1 MARTYELGE
10 ARNSR
15 GLLPLAVVS
24 GLVAAI
30 LVFVALAQSGDD
42 GRPGSGASGSTL
54 RVVIAEQDIPA
65 RTEIGPEMLS
75 VVEVPGSLAV
85 NGALDSVEPLIGETT
100 RYPVAAGQ
108 QVTLAGVGPQTKE
121 DGLAFVVPKGLRA
134 LSVEVDEIRGVG
146 GLLLPGDR
154 VDVIAVLAAE
164 AAGVD
169 SAVTVLQDIEVLA
182 VAQKTQEALPRAEAV
197 DGAEPGTDASSGQRP
212 ADAEPQPD
220 ARTVTLALTPE
231 QAQLLA
237 LIQDKGK
244 IWLSLRPFGEDAT
257 VTLTESTLYTVVEPA
272 KAP

>member
-24 GLVAAI
+24 GLVAAV
-30 LVFVALAQSGDD
+30 LVFIALVRAGDD
-42 GRPGSGASGSTL
+42 SRPGSRPAGAML

-85 NGALDSVEPLIGETT
+85 NGALDNVEALVGETT

-108 QVTLAGVGPQTKE
+108 QVTLEGVGPQNG
-121 DGLAFVVPKGLRA
+121 DDSVPWILAPGFRA
-134 LSVEVDEIRGVG
+134 LAVEVDEIRGAG
-146 GLLLPGDR
+146 GLILPGDR

-169 SAVTVLQDIEVLA
+169 SAVTVLQNVEVLA
-182 VAQKTQEALPRAEAV
+182 VAQVTQEALPRAEAV
-197 DGAEPGTDASSGQRP
+197 DGAAPDPSASASSGQRP
-212 ADAEPQPD
+212 ADAEPQPE
-220 ARTVTLALTPE
+220 ARTVTLSLTPE

-244 IWLSLRPFGEDAT
+244 IWLSLRPFGDDAT
-257 VTLTESTLYTVVEPA
+257 VTLTESTLFSVPEP
-272 KAP
+272 

>member
-15 GLLPLAVVS
+15 GLLPLAIVS
-24 GLVAAI
+24 GLVAAV
-30 LVFVALAQSGDD
+30 LVFIALVRAGDD
-42 GRPGSGASGSTL
+42 GRPGIGPAGSTL

-85 NGALDSVEPLIGETT
+85 NGALDSVEPLVGETT

-108 QVTLAGVGPQTKE
+108 QGTLAGGGPQTKE

-154 VDVIAVLAAE
+154 VDVIAVLTAD

-169 SAVTVLQDIEVLA
+169 SSLTALQDIEVLA
-182 VAQKTQEALPRAEAV
+182 VAQKTQESLPLAEGEE
-197 DGAEPGTDASSGQRP
+197 GAAPGPNASASGQRP
-212 ADAEPQPD
+212 ADAEPQPE
-220 ARTVTLALTPE
+220 ARTVTLAPTPP
-231 QAQLLA
+231 QAQL
-237 LIQDKGK
+237 
-244 IWLSLRPFGEDAT
+244 P
-257 VTLTESTLYTVVEPA
+257 
-272 KAP
+272 

>member
-10 ARNSR
+10 ARSGR

-30 LVFVALAQSGDD
+30 LVFVALVRSGDD
-42 GRPGSGASGSTL
+42 GRPGIGAPGSTL
-54 RVVIAEQDIPA
+54 RVVIAERDIPA

-108 QVTLAGVGPQTKE
+108 QVTLTGVGPQTKE

-154 VDVIAVLAAE
+154 VDVIAVLTAD

-169 SAVTVLQDIEVLA
+169 SALTALQDIEVLA
-182 VAQKTQEALPRAEAV
+182 VAQKTQESLPAV
-197 DGAEPGTDASSGQRP
+197 EGDNSAEPGPSASGQRP
-212 ADAEPQPD
+212 ADAEPQPE
-220 ARTVTLALTPE
+220 ARTVTLALTPA
-231 QAQLLA
+231 QAQELA
-237 LIQDKGK
+237 LIQEKGK
-244 IWLSLRPFGEDAT
+244 IWLSLRRFGEDGP
-257 VTLTESTLYTVVEPA
+257 VQLTESTISVVAGP
-272 KAP
+272 

>member
-15 GLLPLAVVS
+15 GLLPLAIVS

-30 LVFVALAQSGDD
+30 LVFVALARSGDD
-42 GRPGSGASGSTL
+42 GRLGSGAPGSTL
-54 RVVIAEQDIPA
+54 RVVIAGQDIPA

-85 NGALDSVEPLIGETT
+85 NGALESVEPLIGETT

-108 QVTLAGVGPQTKE
+108 QVTLAGVGAQTKE
-121 DGLAFVVPKGLRA
+121 DGLAWVVPKGLRA

-154 VDVIAVLAAE
+154 VDVIAVLTAE

-169 SAVTVLQDIEVLA
+169 SAVTVLQDIEVLS
-182 VAQKTQEALPRAEAV
+182 VGQKAQEALPPAEGEE
-197 DGAEPGTDASSGQRP
+197 GARSAADTSASGQRP
-212 ADAEPQPD
+212 ADAEPQPE
-220 ARTVTLALTPE
+220 ARTVTLALTPA
-231 QAQLLA
+231 QAQELA
-237 LIQDKGK
+237 LIQESGK
-244 IWLSLRPFGEDAT
+244 IWLSLRRFGDDAP
-257 VTLTESTLYTVVEPA
+257 VELPESTLGSVSGP
-272 KAP
+272 

>member
-15 GLLPLAVVS
+15 GRLPLAVVS

-30 LVFVALAQSGDD
+30 LVFVALAKSGDD
-42 GRPGSGASGSTL
+42 GRLGSGAPGSTL

-108 QVTLAGVGPQTKE
+108 QVTLVGVGPQTKE

-154 VDVIAVLAAE
+154 VEVIAGVTADAV
-164 AAGVD
+164 GVD
-169 SAVTVLQDIEVLA
+169 SAGTVLQGIEVLA
-182 VAQKTQEALPRAEAV
+182 VAQKTQEPLPLAEG
-197 DGAEPGTDASSGQRP
+197 DRGAGQ
-212 ADAEPQPD
+212 
-220 ARTVTLALTPE
+220 
-231 QAQLLA
+231 
-237 LIQDKGK
+237 G
-244 IWLSLRPFGEDAT
+244 
-257 VTLTESTLYTVVEPA
+257 
-272 KAP
+272 